1 MADGVLGSS
10 AAWGRLA
17 QQLVAGGV
25 EQQPRMLKGGQLR
38 DYQMHVST
46 LLYDILL
53 FHHG

>member
-17 QQLVAGGV
+17 AQLVAGEV

-46 LLYDILL
+46 VYTAVSSW
-53 FHHG
+53 HK